1 MRKFLEE
8 KIREAIGALQSES
21 VLPDFEVPEIRL
33 EYPKD
38 EQHGEYATSA
48 ALACAKGARMKPM
61 ELAELIRDRLDIPE
75 CERIEVAPP
84 GYVNFRI
91 SLEAFGSMLADID
104 VLGARYGDGEEGE
117 GKRVNNE
124 FVSANPTGPLH
135 LGNGRGGFFGDSLSR
150 VLRKAGY
157 AVTSEYYVNDGGEQV
172 LKLGHSV
179 LRDEE
184 AVYGGT
190 YLEELARA
198 LETDGPE
205 PAEGEDLV
213 RTVGVWAAEEVMN
226 RHIRP
231 SLSEKM
237 GIFYDSFVSERVDI
251 VEAGL
256 SERAMNVF
264 RGKGLLF
271 EREGATW
278 LRTTDFS
285 DDKDRV
291 LVKSDGT
298 HTYFL
303 NDCGYLLR
311 KIEGGADRLVL
322 TLGADHHG
330 YVGRLRAA
338 AEALGF
344 SGRFD
349 IFVVQLVRLMKDGKE
364 VRMSKRAGNVVSID
378 ELVELVGHDV
388 TRFFFLM
395 YSPDTH
401 MNFDL
406 GLAEERS
413 EKNPVYYVQYA
424 HARLSSILR
433 KAEEAGLEP
442 DMTYPELLTHSKERA
457 LLRELL
463 IFPELISDIAESGA
477 VHHMPQYAIRLADRL
492 HSFYADC
499 RVIDEEHPER
509 SGARLGLVSAVRTVL
524 SETLRLIGVEAL
536 ERM

>member
-8 KIREAIGALQSES
+8 KIREAIGILQSEG
-21 VLPDFEVPEIRL
+21 VLPVFEVPEIRV

-38 EQHGEYATSA
+38 EKHGEYATNI
-48 ALACAKGARMKPM
+48 ALACAKGAKMDPMKI
-61 ELAELIRDRLDIPE
+61 AELIREKLKLSE

-84 GYVNFRI
+84 GYVNFYL
-91 SLEAFGSMLADID
+91 SADAFSRMLAEVDT
-104 VLGARYGDGEEGE
+104 LGARYGEGE
-117 GKRVNNE
+117 KGEGIYVNNE

-150 VLRKAGY
+150 ILRKAGFS
-157 AVTSEYYVNDGGEQV
+157 VTNEYYINDGGEQV
-172 LKLGHSV
+172 MKLGHSV

-190 YLEELARA
+190 YIEELTRT

-205 PAEGEDLV
+205 FAEGEDLV
-213 RTVGVWAAEEVMN
+213 RTVGAWAAEEVMT

-231 SLSEKM
+231 SLSERM
-237 GIFYDSFVSERVDI
+237 RIHYDSFVSERRNI
-251 VEAGL
+251 VEVGL
-256 SERAMNVF
+256 PERAMDIF
-264 RGKGLLF
+264 REKELLF
-271 EREGATW
+271 ESEGATW
-278 LRTTDFS
+278 LRTTDFG

-349 IFVVQLVRLMKDGKE
+349 IFIVQLVRLMKDGKE

-378 ELVELVGHDV
+378 ELVDRVGHDV

-406 GLAEERS
+406 GLAGEQS
-413 EKNPVYYVQYA
+413 EKNPVFYVQYA

-433 KAEEAGLEP
+433 KAEEVGLEP
-442 DMTYPELLTHSKERA
+442 EMTHSELLDHPKERA

-463 IFPELISDIAESGA
+463 IFPELISDIAGSGA
-477 VHHMPQYAIRLADRL
+477 VHHLPQYAIRLADRL

-499 RVIDEEHPER
+499 RVVDETHPEL
-509 SGARLGLVSAVRTVL
+509 SGARLGLVSAVRSVL
-524 SETLRLIGVEAL
+524 AETLRLIGVDVP